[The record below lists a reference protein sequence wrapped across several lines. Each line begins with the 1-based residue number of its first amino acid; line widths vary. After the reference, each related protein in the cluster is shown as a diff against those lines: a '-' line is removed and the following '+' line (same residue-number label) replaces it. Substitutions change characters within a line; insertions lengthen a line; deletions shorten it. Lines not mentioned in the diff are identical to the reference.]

1 MKIQLQSLRVI
12 NCGPLRDV
20 CIHFATDGD
29 SPTTV
34 LAGANG
40 SGKTTALELII
51 ALSNLLNPE
60 YDRVTSS
67 LSSPENNLLSRV
79 EYVQM
84 DWLVDDEKFSV
95 FCGKRPADFQF
106 PPNYYGRDTF
116 RRRYLQSEM
125 TNQEY
130 IKGHMTSGIKAGIEQ
145 QEKAAINFA
154 GSERQVISLPSI
166 LYFPHSRFLLPL
178 KGKHVQREE
187 INYCWTY
194 KYQTVQSF
202 EGSLDSYLIWLDY
215 AEPETFSQVADFLS
229 QYLDG
234 KKISILR
241 KDLKAVVTT
250 EDGGTHYLENLSS
263 GEQNFLIMLLELR
276 RRLIPHSIVL
286 IDEMENSLHQAF
298 QKKLAQALKRMQEQ
312 VPFQL
317 IVTTHSI
324 PIVEAFGPASVR
336 ILTEF

>member
-20 CIHFATDGD
+20 CIHFATDAD
-29 SPTTV
+29 SPVTV

-40 SGKTTALELII
+40 SGKTTVLELII
-51 ALSNLLNPE
+51 ALSDLLNPQHDSASSVSRNENYVLNRAE
-60 YDRVTSS
+60 YA
-67 LSSPENNLLSRV
+67 
-79 EYVQM
+79 QM
-84 DWLVDDEKFSV
+84 DWLLDDEEFSI

-106 PPNYYGRDTF
+106 PLNYYGRDSF
-116 RRRYLQSEM
+116 KRRYLQSEK
-125 TNQEY
+125 TNKEY
-130 IKGHMTSGIKAGIEQ
+130 IKGQMVTEIKARIEQ
-145 QEKAAINFA
+145 QGKTILNFA
-154 GSERQVISLPSI
+154 DSERQAMLLPSI

-178 KGKHVQREE
+178 QGKHVQREE

-194 KYQTVQSF
+194 SYQTAQSF

-215 AEPETFSQVADFLS
+215 AEPETFSQVAEFLS

-241 KDLKAVVTT
+241 KDLKAVITT
-250 EDGGTHYLENLSS
+250 GDGGTHYLENLSS
-263 GEQNFLIMLLELR
+263 GEQNILIMLLELR
-276 RRLIPHSIVL
+276 RRLLPHSIVL
-286 IDEMENSLHQAF
+286 IDEIENSLHQAF

-324 PIVEAFGPASVR
+324 PIVETFGSASTR